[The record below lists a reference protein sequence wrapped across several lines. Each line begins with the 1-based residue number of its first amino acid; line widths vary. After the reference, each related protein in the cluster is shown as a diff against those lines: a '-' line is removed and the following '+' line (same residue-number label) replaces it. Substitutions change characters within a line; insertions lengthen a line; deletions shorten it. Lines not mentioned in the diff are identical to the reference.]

1 MKLGLNQALQKPGK
15 TTRLVLF
22 SLYLV
27 CMNWVKGTLGWI
39 GSIRE
44 KPLGECFF
52 FFPFGSLEWQHS
64 ILRWHDGFYIGRQQI
79 KEVMICVCSVS
90 LRYLNA
96 SANSLES
103 LPSACTG
110 EESLSMLQLLYLTNN
125 LLTDQCIP
133 VLVGHPHLR
142 ILHLANNQLQTFPAR

>member
-1 MKLGLNQALQKPGK
+1 M
-15 TTRLVLF
+15 
-22 SLYLV
+22 
-27 CMNWVKGTLGWI
+27 
-39 GSIRE
+39 
-44 KPLGECFF
+44 
-52 FFPFGSLEWQHS
+52 
-64 ILRWHDGFYIGRQQI
+64 
-79 KEVMICVCSVS
+79 MICVCSVS

-110 EESLSMLQLLYLTNN
+110 EESLSALQLLYLTNN
-125 LLTDQCIP
+125 LLTDQCVP